1 MRRVTLFQTFL
12 YGLPGLPLAAASIPL
27 VIYLPTYYA
36 RELAIDLTL
45 LGQLLLLARLW
56 DVVSDPVIGLL
67 TDHTRSRFGRRRPWL
82 VAGTPVVLLG
92 LWHLFVPSAGTGPGG
107 LFLWAIVLYMGWTM
121 VTLPHQSWGAELSSD
136 YNTRTRI
143 SGFRE
148 GAQIAGIV
156 LACALPLV
164 TQQGIESLSGSALR
178 GLAWFVVIALPV
190 TVLLA
195 IAFIP
200 DPPETTV
207 QKVDWREGWR
217 ALRDNKPF
225 RRLLLAYLINGVA
238 NGLPATLFL
247 LFVGEVL
254 LIPER
259 TPILLLVY
267 FMSGVVAVPA
277 WVALSARIG
286 KHRAWSGSMLW
297 NCLIF
302 LAVPFLGPGDFW
314 PYMLVCVLSGLSLG
328 ADLALPAAMQADV
341 VDVDRAAT
349 GAQRTGLYFALWAMG
364 TKLALALA
372 VGIAFPALGAM
383 GFVAQSG
390 GNTPQ
395 VLFALSAFYG
405 LVPIAFKLLAT
416 ALVWNFPLD
425 AGAQA
430 ELRRKVETAA

>member
-1 MRRVTLFQTFL
+1 MPRVNLLQTLL

-56 DVVSDPVIGLL
+56 DVVSDPVIGIL

-92 LWHLFVPSAGTGPGG
+92 LWHLFVPPAGTGPGG
-107 LFLWAIVLYMGWTM
+107 LFLWAIVLYTGWTM
-121 VTLPHQSWGAELSSD
+121 VTLPHQSWGAELSAD

-143 SGFRE
+143 AGFRE

-164 TQQGIESLSGSALR
+164 THQGIESLSGSALR
-178 GLAWFVVIALPV
+178 GLAWFVMIALPV
-190 TVLLA
+190 TVVLA
-195 IAFIP
+195 ALFIP
-200 DPPETTV
+200 DPPEA
-207 QKVDWREGWR
+207 KVRHVAWREGWH
-217 ALRDNKPF
+217 ALRDNVPF

-254 LIPER
+254 QLADR
-259 TPILLLVY
+259 TPVLLLIY
-267 FMSGVVAVPA
+267 FLSGVVAVPA

-297 NCLIF
+297 NSLVF

-314 PYMLVCVLSGLSLG
+314 PYLVVCVLSGLSLG

-349 GAQRTGLYFALWAMG
+349 GAQRTGLYFALWAMA

-372 VGIAFPALGAM
+372 VGIAFPALAAL
-383 GFVAQSG
+383 GFVAESG
-390 GNTPQ
+390 ANAPQ
-395 VLFALSAFYG
+395 ALFALSAFYG
-405 LVPIAFKLLAT
+405 LVPVAFKLVAT
-416 ALVWNFPLD
+416 ALIWNFPLD
-425 AGAQA
+425 ARAQA
-430 ELRRKVETAA
+430 DLRREVAPT